1 MFTPDIILL
10 SVALITLAL
19 IMILGFIHIG
29 RTIKANSQRLL
40 PIYQQDIE
48 QGREIAENA
57 TLISMNVQKRLTSVT
72 TGLEK
77 LQAVV
82 ENELRRK
89 KPVYH
94 TSTSQTEMVTME
106 MGTAITPVSS
116 PRITVQ
122 LSSPV
127 SSPRIVELSFPRSTG
142 FSSPRSGDSSNNS
155 IITVLSVPP
164 VVETSAEEPSEQP
177 TEHGT
182 EELTTSSVSVE
193 PAPSADLAVEIA

>member
-57 TLISMNVQKRLTSVT
+57 TLISMNVQKRLISVT

-94 TSTSQTEMVTME
+94 TSTSQTEMETME

-116 PRITVQ
+116 PRVAE

-127 SSPRIVELSFPRSTG
+127 SSPRIVELSSPRSTG

-182 EELTTSSVSVE
+182 EELITSSVSVE